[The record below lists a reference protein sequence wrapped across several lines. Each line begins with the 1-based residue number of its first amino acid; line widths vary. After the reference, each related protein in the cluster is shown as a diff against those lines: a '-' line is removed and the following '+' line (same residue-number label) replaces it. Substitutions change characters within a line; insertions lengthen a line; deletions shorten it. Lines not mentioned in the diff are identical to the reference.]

1 MKLSVIILN
10 YKVPYFLQLCLQS
23 VTRALLDI
31 NSEIIVVD
39 NASEDSSVKMVQ
51 QYFPE
56 VKIIANTT
64 NSGFSKANN
73 QGVAQAKGEYIC
85 ILNPD
90 TVISE
95 NCFSTLLKFSQN
107 QSNMGAVG
115 IRLIDGTGNYLPE
128 SKRNLPTIK
137 VSALKIIGNTSAYYA
152 NQLAQDEVGKV
163 PVLVGAFMFIKRQVF
178 LDAGGFDEDYFMYG
192 EDIDLSYTLHK
203 KGYTNFYYGKLTAI
217 HFKGESSSK
226 DKIYAQRF
234 FGAMHIFHKKHF
246 SKGLISSWFLA
257 FFLKILSFSYSLPR
271 SKKKIIPPISNFYLV
286 CEDVKSVD
294 TMRLNLEKELKVIS
308 LAQVKLALVSNALI
322 VFNLK
327 SLSTTAIIS
336 AMTLLKNNQN
346 RFRIRPSNCNF
357 IAGSDSSTDRGEIQ
371 IW

>member
-1 MKLSVIILN
+1 MTLSVIIVN

-23 VTRALLDI
+23 VTRALEYIDA
-31 NSEIIVVD
+31 EIIVVD
-39 NASEDSSVKMVQ
+39 NASQDFSVSMVQ
-51 QYFPE
+51 QYFPD
-56 VKIIANTT
+56 VKLIANTT

-90 TVISE
+90 TVLPE
-95 NCFSTLLKFSQN
+95 NCFSTLLKFA
-107 QSNMGAVG
+107 QSVTNIGAIG

-128 SKRNLPTIK
+128 SKRNLPTIN
-137 VSALKIIGNTSAYYA
+137 VSVQKFTGNTSTYYA
-152 NQLAQDEVGKV
+152 NQLAQDEIGEV
-163 PVLVGAFMFIKRQVF
+163 PVLVGAFMFIKKQVYM
-178 LDAGGFDEDYFMYG
+178 DSGGFDEDYFMYG
-192 EDIDLSYTLHK
+192 EDIDLSYTLNK
-203 KGYTNFYYGKLTAI
+203 KGFSNYYYGKITAV
-217 HFKGESSSK
+217 HFKGESSIK

-246 SKGLISSWFLA
+246 SKGVISDWILGLV
-257 FFLKILSFSYSLPR
+257 LKLSSISYSLPK
-271 SKKKIIPPISNFYLV
+271 SKKKSEPPISNFYLV
-286 CEDVKSVD
+286 SEDLKSKD
-294 TMRLNLEKELKVIS
+294 TMRLNLEKELEVIS
-308 LAQVKLALVSNALI
+308 LAQVKKAMLTNSFV
-322 VFNLK
+322 VFDLK
-327 SLSTTAIIS
+327 TLKITAIID